1 MTFMTIPAASIAG
14 MVFSLVVSFAL
25 PIGLF
30 VYAKK
35 KLGAKTAPFFIGCG
49 VFFVMVLM
57 LEAAIHRIVFQLAGE
72 ALTGSVILYAVYGG
86 LMAALFEETGRYI
99 AMRFLVKPMDFPN
112 AFMYGAG
119 HGGVEAML
127 LCGVAS
133 ISNIASA
140 VMINSGTM
148 SAQLATL
155 DAEKAADTAAAL
167 SALWTTPSLTFFAG
181 GVERIIAVVLHLSL
195 SILVFQSIRKKAPME
210 LVRAYRFPHVNMDL
224 IAGLPEDTP
233 EGFRRS
239 LDKCLELGADDITIH
254 TLALKKGSRILMEGL
269 SIPDG
274 AAVQAM
280 LDYAAPTLRAAGFVP
295 YYLYRQKYM
304 SGSFENV
311 GWSRPG
317 GECWY
322 NVDIMSEL
330 CSILSFG
337 AGGSTKMVE
346 PGTNHI
352 ERVFNLKY
360 PKEYTERPE
369 KIQQNQAAFVEFYQ
383 KYVPET

>member
-1 MTFMTIPAASIAG
+1 MTVGMVPGASIAG
-14 MVFSLVVSFAL
+14 MVFSLIVSFAL

-35 KLGAKTAPFFIGCG
+35 KLGAKAAPFFIGCG

-99 AMRFLVKPMDFPN
+99 AMRFLVKPLDFPN

-181 GVERIIAVVLHLSL
+181 GVERIIAVV
-195 SILVFQSIRKKAPME
+195 FQSIRKKAPME
-210 LVRAYRFPHVNMDL
+210 LVRAYLFHFVID
-224 IAGLPEDTP
+224 
-233 EGFRRS
+233 S
-239 LDKCLELGADDITIH
+239 LSVLLSAVASVWVVELVTALVTGGAV
-254 TLALKKGSRILMEGL
+254 LM
-269 SIPDG
+269 
-274 AAVQAM
+274 AR
-280 LDYAAPTLRAAGFVP
+280 YAC
-295 YYLYRQKYM
+295 M
-304 SGSFENV
+304 E
-311 GWSRPG
+311 
-317 GECWY
+317 E
-322 NVDIMSEL
+322 
-330 CSILSFG
+330 
-337 AGGSTKMVE
+337 
-346 PGTNHI
+346 
-352 ERVFNLKY
+352 
-360 PKEYTERPE
+360 
-369 KIQQNQAAFVEFYQ
+369 
-383 KYVPET
+383 

>member
-1 MTFMTIPAASIAG
+1 MTVGMVPGASIAG
-14 MVFSLVVSFAL
+14 MVFSLIVSFAL

-35 KLGAKTAPFFIGCG
+35 KLGAKAAPFFIGCS

-99 AMRFLVKPMDFPN
+99 AMRFLVKPMDFSN

-133 ISNIASA
+133 INNIVSA

-195 SILVFQSIRKKAPME
+195 SILVFQAVRKRPHGAGAGYLFHFVIDSLSVLLSAVASVWVVE
-210 LVRAYRFPHVNMDL
+210 LVAAL
-224 IAGLPEDTP
+224 LTG
-233 EGFRRS
+233 
-239 LDKCLELGADDITIH
+239 GAV
-254 TLALKKGSRILMEGL
+254 LM
-269 SIPDG
+269 
-274 AAVQAM
+274 AR
-280 LDYAAPTLRAAGFVP
+280 YAC
-295 YYLYRQKYM
+295 M
-304 SGSFENV
+304 E
-311 GWSRPG
+311 
-317 GECWY
+317 E
-322 NVDIMSEL
+322 
-330 CSILSFG
+330 
-337 AGGSTKMVE
+337 
-346 PGTNHI
+346 
-352 ERVFNLKY
+352 
-360 PKEYTERPE
+360 
-369 KIQQNQAAFVEFYQ
+369 
-383 KYVPET
+383 

>member
-1 MTFMTIPAASIAG
+1 MGNAEPPESVADGYDERQRAVQAERVVMTFMTIPAASIAG
-14 MVFSLVVSFAL
+14 MMFSLIVSFAL

-119 HGGVEAML
+119 HGGMEAML

-155 DAEKAADTAAAL
+155 DAKRAADTAAAL

-195 SILVFQSIRKKAPME
+195 SILVFQSIRKKSQKDLLNAYLFHFVIDSLSVLLSAVASVWVVE
-210 LVRAYRFPHVNMDL
+210 LVVALVT
-224 IAGLPEDTP
+224 G
-233 EGFRRS
+233 
-239 LDKCLELGADDITIH
+239 GAV
-254 TLALKKGSRILMEGL
+254 LM
-269 SIPDG
+269 
-274 AAVQAM
+274 AK
-280 LDYAAPTLRAAGFVP
+280 YACR
-295 YYLYRQKYM
+295 
-304 SGSFENV
+304 E
-311 GWSRPG
+311 
-317 GECWY
+317 E
-322 NVDIMSEL
+322 
-330 CSILSFG
+330 
-337 AGGSTKMVE
+337 
-346 PGTNHI
+346 
-352 ERVFNLKY
+352 
-360 PKEYTERPE
+360 
-369 KIQQNQAAFVEFYQ
+369 
-383 KYVPET
+383 

>member
-1 MTFMTIPAASIAG
+1 MTVGMVPGASIAG
-14 MVFSLVVSFAL
+14 MVFSLIVSFAL

-35 KLGAKTAPFFIGCG
+35 KLGAKAAPFFIGCG

-99 AMRFLVKPMDFPN
+99 AMRFLVKPLDFPN

-155 DAEKAADTAAAL
+155 DAEKAADTGSGSFGAVDDTELDVFCRRRRADHCGGA
-167 SALWTTPSLTFFAG
+167 PSEPVDSGVPVHPQKGPHGAG
-181 GVERIIAVVLHLSL
+181 
-195 SILVFQSIRKKAPME
+195 
-210 LVRAYRFPHVNMDL
+210 
-224 IAGLPEDTP
+224 AGLPVPLCHRLAVRSAQCSGICLGGGACHCTRD
-233 EGFRRS
+233 RRGCPNG
-239 LDKCLELGADDITIH
+239 KVCLYGRVNA
-254 TLALKKGSRILMEGL
+254 R
-269 SIPDG
+269 
-274 AAVQAM
+274 
-280 LDYAAPTLRAAGFVP
+280 
-295 YYLYRQKYM
+295 KY
-304 SGSFENV
+304 S
-311 GWSRPG
+311 
-317 GECWY
+317 
-322 NVDIMSEL
+322 
-330 CSILSFG
+330 
-337 AGGSTKMVE
+337 
-346 PGTNHI
+346 
-352 ERVFNLKY
+352 
-360 PKEYTERPE
+360 
-369 KIQQNQAAFVEFYQ
+369 
-383 KYVPET
+383 

>member
-1 MTFMTIPAASIAG
+1 MGNAEPPESMADGYGRQQRAVQAERVVMTFMTIPAASIAG

-49 VFFVMVLM
+49 VFFVMVVM

-133 ISNIASA
+133 ISNIAGA

-195 SILVFQSIRKKAPME
+195 SILVFQSIRKKSKKDLLNAYLFHFVIDSLAVLLSAVASVWVVE
-210 LVRAYRFPHVNMDL
+210 LVVALVT
-224 IAGLPEDTP
+224 G
-233 EGFRRS
+233 
-239 LDKCLELGADDITIH
+239 GAV
-254 TLALKKGSRILMEGL
+254 LM
-269 SIPDG
+269 
-274 AAVQAM
+274 AK
-280 LDYAAPTLRAAGFVP
+280 YAC
-295 YYLYRQKYM
+295 M
-304 SGSFENV
+304 E
-311 GWSRPG
+311 
-317 GECWY
+317 E
-322 NVDIMSEL
+322 
-330 CSILSFG
+330 
-337 AGGSTKMVE
+337 
-346 PGTNHI
+346 
-352 ERVFNLKY
+352 
-360 PKEYTERPE
+360 
-369 KIQQNQAAFVEFYQ
+369 
-383 KYVPET
+383 

>member
-1 MTFMTIPAASIAG
+1 MTVDMVPGASIAG

-35 KLGAKTAPFFIGCG
+35 KLGAKAAPFFIGCS

-119 HGGVEAML
+119 HGGMEAML

-195 SILVFQSIRKKAPME
+195 SILVFQSIRKKSQKDLLNAYLFHFVIDSLSVLLSAVASVWVVE
-210 LVRAYRFPHVNMDL
+210 LVTALVT
-224 IAGLPEDTP
+224 G
-233 EGFRRS
+233 
-239 LDKCLELGADDITIH
+239 GAV
-254 TLALKKGSRILMEGL
+254 LM
-269 SIPDG
+269 
-274 AAVQAM
+274 AR
-280 LDYAAPTLRAAGFVP
+280 YAC
-295 YYLYRQKYM
+295 M
-304 SGSFENV
+304 E
-311 GWSRPG
+311 
-317 GECWY
+317 E
-322 NVDIMSEL
+322 
-330 CSILSFG
+330 
-337 AGGSTKMVE
+337 
-346 PGTNHI
+346 
-352 ERVFNLKY
+352 
-360 PKEYTERPE
+360 
-369 KIQQNQAAFVEFYQ
+369 
-383 KYVPET
+383 

>member
-1 MTFMTIPAASIAG
+1 MTVGMVPGASIAG
-14 MVFSLVVSFAL
+14 MVFSLIVSFAL

-35 KLGAKTAPFFIGCG
+35 KLGAKAAPFFIGCS

-119 HGGVEAML
+119 HGGMEAML

-133 ISNIASA
+133 INNIVSA

-195 SILVFQSIRKKAPME
+195 SILVFQAVRKKAPME
-210 LVRAYRFPHVNMDL
+210 LVRAYLFHFVID
-224 IAGLPEDTP
+224 
-233 EGFRRS
+233 S
-239 LDKCLELGADDITIH
+239 LSVLLSAVASVWVVELVAALLTGGAV
-254 TLALKKGSRILMEGL
+254 LM
-269 SIPDG
+269 
-274 AAVQAM
+274 AR
-280 LDYAAPTLRAAGFVP
+280 YAC
-295 YYLYRQKYM
+295 M
-304 SGSFENV
+304 E
-311 GWSRPG
+311 
-317 GECWY
+317 E
-322 NVDIMSEL
+322 
-330 CSILSFG
+330 
-337 AGGSTKMVE
+337 
-346 PGTNHI
+346 
-352 ERVFNLKY
+352 
-360 PKEYTERPE
+360 
-369 KIQQNQAAFVEFYQ
+369 
-383 KYVPET
+383 

>member
-1 MTFMTIPAASIAG
+1 MTVDMVPGASIAG

-35 KLGAKTAPFFIGCG
+35 KLGAKAAPFFIGCS

-181 GVERIIAVVLHLSL
+181 SL
-195 SILVFQSIRKKAPME
+195 R
-210 LVRAYRFPHVNMDL
+210 
-224 IAGLPEDTP
+224 
-233 EGFRRS
+233 
-239 LDKCLELGADDITIH
+239 
-254 TLALKKGSRILMEGL
+254 
-269 SIPDG
+269 
-274 AAVQAM
+274 
-280 LDYAAPTLRAAGFVP
+280 
-295 YYLYRQKYM
+295 
-304 SGSFENV
+304 
-311 GWSRPG
+311 W
-317 GECWY
+317 
-322 NVDIMSEL
+322 
-330 CSILSFG
+330 CSI
-337 AGGSTKMVE
+337 
-346 PGTNHI
+346 
-352 ERVFNLKY
+352 
-360 PKEYTERPE
+360 
-369 KIQQNQAAFVEFYQ
+369 
-383 KYVPET
+383 

>member
-1 MTFMTIPAASIAG
+1 MGNAEPPESVADGYDEQQRAVQAERVVMTFMTIPAASIAG

-99 AMRFLVKPMDFPN
+99 AMRFLVKPLDFPN

-133 ISNIASA
+133 INNIASA

-195 SILVFQSIRKKAPME
+195 SILVFQAIRKKAPME
-210 LVRAYRFPHVNMDL
+210 LVRAYLFHFVID
-224 IAGLPEDTP
+224 
-233 EGFRRS
+233 S
-239 LDKCLELGADDITIH
+239 
-254 TLALKKGSRILMEGL
+254 L
-269 SIPDG
+269 SILLSAVASVWVVELVTALVTGG
-274 AAVQAM
+274 AVLMAR
-280 LDYAAPTLRAAGFVP
+280 YAC
-295 YYLYRQKYM
+295 M
-304 SGSFENV
+304 E
-311 GWSRPG
+311 
-317 GECWY
+317 E
-322 NVDIMSEL
+322 
-330 CSILSFG
+330 
-337 AGGSTKMVE
+337 
-346 PGTNHI
+346 
-352 ERVFNLKY
+352 
-360 PKEYTERPE
+360 
-369 KIQQNQAAFVEFYQ
+369 
-383 KYVPET
+383 

>member
-1 MTFMTIPAASIAG
+1 MTVDMVPGASIAG

-57 LEAAIHRIVFQLAGE
+57 LEAAIHRIVFRLAGE

-167 SALWTTPSLTFFAG
+167 SALWTTPSLTFFARRRGADHCG
-181 GVERIIAVVLHLSL
+181 GAPSEPVDSGVPVHPQKVPERPAAMRICSTLSSTRCPFCSVQWHLSGWWSL
-195 SILVFQSIRKKAPME
+195 S
-210 LVRAYRFPHVNMDL
+210 PH
-224 IAGLPEDTP
+224 
-233 EGFRRS
+233 S
-239 LDKCLELGADDITIH
+239 
-254 TLALKKGSRILMEGL
+254 
-269 SIPDG
+269 
-274 AAVQAM
+274 
-280 LDYAAPTLRAAGFVP
+280 
-295 YYLYRQKYM
+295 
-304 SGSFENV
+304 
-311 GWSRPG
+311 
-317 GECWY
+317 
-322 NVDIMSEL
+322 
-330 CSILSFG
+330 
-337 AGGSTKMVE
+337 
-346 PGTNHI
+346 
-352 ERVFNLKY
+352 
-360 PKEYTERPE
+360 
-369 KIQQNQAAFVEFYQ
+369 
-383 KYVPET
+383 

>member
-1 MTFMTIPAASIAG
+1 MTLMTVPAASIAG

-35 KLGAKTAPFFIGCG
+35 KLGAKAAPFFIGCG

-72 ALTGSVILYAVYGG
+72 ALTGNVILYAVYGG

-133 ISNIASA
+133 ISNIAGA
-140 VMINSGTM
+140 VMINSGTL
-148 SAQLATL
+148 SAQLAAL

-167 SALWTTPSLTFFAG
+167 SALWTTSSLTFFAG

-210 LVRAYRFPHVNMDL
+210 LVRAYLFHFVID
-224 IAGLPEDTP
+224 
-233 EGFRRS
+233 S
-239 LDKCLELGADDITIH
+239 LSVLLGAVASVWVVE
-254 TLALKKGSRILMEGL
+254 LVAALVTGGAVLMARYACMEEGTRGNILDL
-269 SIPDG
+269 
-274 AAVQAM
+274 
-280 LDYAAPTLRAAGFVP
+280 
-295 YYLYRQKYM
+295 
-304 SGSFENV
+304 
-311 GWSRPG
+311 
-317 GECWY
+317 
-322 NVDIMSEL
+322 
-330 CSILSFG
+330 
-337 AGGSTKMVE
+337 
-346 PGTNHI
+346 
-352 ERVFNLKY
+352 
-360 PKEYTERPE
+360 
-369 KIQQNQAAFVEFYQ
+369 
-383 KYVPET
+383 

>member
-1 MTFMTIPAASIAG
+1 MTLMTVPAASIAG

-99 AMRFLVKPMDFPN
+99 AMRFLVKPLDFPN

-133 ISNIASA
+133 INNIASA

-195 SILVFQSIRKKAPME
+195 SVLVFQAVRKKAPME
-210 LVRAYRFPHVNMDL
+210 LVRAYLFHFVID
-224 IAGLPEDTP
+224 
-233 EGFRRS
+233 S
-239 LDKCLELGADDITIH
+239 LSVLLSAVASVWVVELVTALVTGGAV
-254 TLALKKGSRILMEGL
+254 LM
-269 SIPDG
+269 
-274 AAVQAM
+274 AR
-280 LDYAAPTLRAAGFVP
+280 YAC
-295 YYLYRQKYM
+295 M
-304 SGSFENV
+304 E
-311 GWSRPG
+311 
-317 GECWY
+317 E
-322 NVDIMSEL
+322 
-330 CSILSFG
+330 
-337 AGGSTKMVE
+337 
-346 PGTNHI
+346 
-352 ERVFNLKY
+352 
-360 PKEYTERPE
+360 
-369 KIQQNQAAFVEFYQ
+369 
-383 KYVPET
+383 

>member
-1 MTFMTIPAASIAG
+1 MTVDMVPGASIAG

-30 VYAKK
+30 VYSKK

-57 LEAAIHRIVFQLAGE
+57 LEAAIHRIVFRLAGE

-119 HGGVEAML
+119 HGGMEAML

-155 DAEKAADTAAAL
+155 DAKRAADTAAAL

-195 SILVFQSIRKKAPME
+195 SILVFQSIRKKSQKDLLNAYLFHFVIDSLSVLLSAVASVWVVE
-210 LVRAYRFPHVNMDL
+210 LVAALVT
-224 IAGLPEDTP
+224 G
-233 EGFRRS
+233 
-239 LDKCLELGADDITIH
+239 GAV
-254 TLALKKGSRILMEGL
+254 LM
-269 SIPDG
+269 
-274 AAVQAM
+274 AK
-280 LDYAAPTLRAAGFVP
+280 YAC
-295 YYLYRQKYM
+295 M
-304 SGSFENV
+304 E
-311 GWSRPG
+311 
-317 GECWY
+317 E
-322 NVDIMSEL
+322 
-330 CSILSFG
+330 
-337 AGGSTKMVE
+337 
-346 PGTNHI
+346 
-352 ERVFNLKY
+352 
-360 PKEYTERPE
+360 
-369 KIQQNQAAFVEFYQ
+369 
-383 KYVPET
+383 

>member
-1 MTFMTIPAASIAG
+1 MTVDMVPGASIAG

-35 KLGAKTAPFFIGCG
+35 KLGAKAAPFFIGCG

-210 LVRAYRFPHVNMDL
+210 LVRCLSVPLCHRLAVRSAQCSGICLGGGACRCTRDRRGCPNGKVCLYGRVN
-224 IAGLPEDTP
+224 A
-233 EGFRRS
+233 R
-239 LDKCLELGADDITIH
+239 
-254 TLALKKGSRILMEGL
+254 
-269 SIPDG
+269 
-274 AAVQAM
+274 
-280 LDYAAPTLRAAGFVP
+280 
-295 YYLYRQKYM
+295 KY
-304 SGSFENV
+304 S
-311 GWSRPG
+311 
-317 GECWY
+317 
-322 NVDIMSEL
+322 
-330 CSILSFG
+330 
-337 AGGSTKMVE
+337 
-346 PGTNHI
+346 
-352 ERVFNLKY
+352 
-360 PKEYTERPE
+360 
-369 KIQQNQAAFVEFYQ
+369 
-383 KYVPET
+383 

>member
-1 MTFMTIPAASIAG
+1 MGNAEPPESVADGYDEQQRAVQAERIVMTFMTIPAASIAG

-57 LEAAIHRIVFQLAGE
+57 LEAAIHRIVFQPGE

-133 ISNIASA
+133 INNIASA

-210 LVRAYRFPHVNMDL
+210 LVRAYLFHFVID
-224 IAGLPEDTP
+224 
-233 EGFRRS
+233 S
-239 LDKCLELGADDITIH
+239 LSVLLSAVASVWVVELVTALVTGGAV
-254 TLALKKGSRILMEGL
+254 LM
-269 SIPDG
+269 
-274 AAVQAM
+274 AR
-280 LDYAAPTLRAAGFVP
+280 YAC
-295 YYLYRQKYM
+295 M
-304 SGSFENV
+304 E
-311 GWSRPG
+311 
-317 GECWY
+317 E
-322 NVDIMSEL
+322 
-330 CSILSFG
+330 
-337 AGGSTKMVE
+337 
-346 PGTNHI
+346 
-352 ERVFNLKY
+352 
-360 PKEYTERPE
+360 
-369 KIQQNQAAFVEFYQ
+369 
-383 KYVPET
+383 

>member
-1 MTFMTIPAASIAG
+1 MTVGMVPGASIAG

-133 ISNIASA
+133 ISNIAGA

-224 IAGLPEDTP
+224 IAGLPADTP
-233 EGFRRS
+233 EGFHRS

-369 KIQQNQAAFVEFYQ
+369 KIQQNQAAFAEFYQ